1 MFTFTI
7 QLVLVTITMSD
18 FWSEPLFD
26 VKIPN
31 EVIVVFSRVFCA
43 MIMHLQTEPYIR
55 FGLNMM
61 KFAINHPE
69 EFSTP
74 GVAAI
79 IGFLYCGI
87 TMMISLSCIFKICSV
102 TTVISTLSSYVAYT
116 AISFL
121 PNFVFLSLP
130 MGHPLKTP
138 SPDLVVRNRRRD
150 IKSRSVFF
158 WFMRILY
165 KSFRVL
171 YCSFW
176 FYFLPLLPLTL
187 PFLTTNVIAHNSFL
201 KELG

>member
-7 QLVLVTITMSD
+7 QLVLVTITMAD

-26 VKIPN
+26 VKIPS

-74 GVAAI
+74 GVAAV

-138 SPDLVVRNRRRD
+138 SPDL
-150 IKSRSVFF
+150 
-158 WFMRILY
+158 
-165 KSFRVL
+165 
-171 YCSFW
+171 
-176 FYFLPLLPLTL
+176 
-187 PFLTTNVIAHNSFL
+187 
-201 KELG
+201 